1 MCAVFGRFAGMDKA
15 QYLHKNQFG
24 RVVEAWGSEADG
36 LDFPSFLVFCG
47 VQAGVGSGG
56 KLVGATQRAKDAGE
70 DPLSDLS
77 LTEIEQFRAKLMKGP
92 GPDGAQAL
100 EDEDASVSGEDR
112 AQKLAAVLN
121 SPAPELGPSQEVSWL
136 DTRWR
141 EQFNGEQLADLIVQK
156 YGVPYVIHPNRL
168 DWMGGRR
175 KMFYQIT
182 WRYLGEPGFEM
193 TKDQYLDLMET
204 LAYLLVRWNRVDHF
218 RNQVAKTRKVPDA
231 YFGRAVPIALDV
243 PEEEVSVALQEIDRL
258 QELFGL

>member
-1 MCAVFGRFAGMDKA
+1 M
-15 QYLHKNQFG
+15 
-24 RVVEAWGSEADG
+24 
-36 LDFPSFLVFCG
+36 
-47 VQAGVGSGG
+47 
-56 KLVGATQRAKDAGE
+56 
-70 DPLSDLS
+70 
-77 LTEIEQFRAKLMKGP
+77 
-92 GPDGAQAL
+92 
-100 EDEDASVSGEDR
+100 
-112 AQKLAAVLN
+112 
-121 SPAPELGPSQEVSWL
+121 
-136 DTRWR
+136 
-141 EQFNGEQLADLIVQK
+141 QLADLIVQK